1 MEMISNVVNFPQLPD
16 VAQIKSAPDTP
27 KEVSAPSAGSAA
39 KNNNDTGGTAT
50 GGHKGPPPYYELQL
64 TIDKDPNTGG
74 WVYKAVDRYTG
85 EVIRQMPQE
94 SIQEMQRS
102 ETYHAG
108 SVIDSE
114 A

>member
-1 MEMISNVVNFPQLPD
+1 MEMINNVVNFPQLPD
-16 VAQIKSAPDTP
+16 VTQIKPAPDMP
-27 KEVSAPSAGSAA
+27 KEVAAPSAASAA
-39 KNNNDTGGTAT
+39 KNDDGGGTAT

-74 WVYKAVDRYTG
+74 WVYKAVDRSTG
-85 EVIRQMPQE
+85 EVVRQMPQE

-102 ETYHAG
+102 DAYHAG

>member
-1 MEMISNVVNFPQLPD
+1 MEMINNVVNFPQLPD
-16 VAQIKSAPDTP
+16 VTQIKPAPDTP
-27 KEVSAPSAGSAA
+27 KEVAAPSAGDAA
-39 KNNNDTGGTAT
+39 KNDDAGGTAT

-85 EVIRQMPQE
+85 KVVSQMPQE
-94 SIQEMQRS
+94 SIQEMQKS

-108 SVIDSE
+108 SVIDS
-114 A
+114 AV